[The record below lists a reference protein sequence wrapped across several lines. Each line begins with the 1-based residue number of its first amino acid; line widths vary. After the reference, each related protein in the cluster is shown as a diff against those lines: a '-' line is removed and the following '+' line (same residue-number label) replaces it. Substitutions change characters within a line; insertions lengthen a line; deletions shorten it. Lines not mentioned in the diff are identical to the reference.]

1 MFLWPT
7 TTRCITSH
15 FRPAHRKAH
24 HGLDIAEP
32 GTHEVFAAADGTV
45 SRSYR
50 STSYGECVMI
60 VHSING
66 QIWETVYA
74 HMRAG
79 FRRVREGQK
88 VKRSQVIGIMGN
100 TGHSTGQH
108 LHFEVHR
115 GRWNINK
122 TNAVN
127 PLNYL
132 DGSSASK
139 NTSNGSV
146 LVLPKSSSSWRVFPL
161 NKAPIKGNEKGFLN
175 PAKFG
180 GLEYKILRNPQTDVY
195 TIKTSNFGIVN
206 IYAGKETEAKIVNKK
221 KRVYLPASDS
231 SWRVYPLDKAPKKG
245 NEKGFLKPSKF
256 GGLDYEILDS
266 PQKDVY
272 TIQTSDFGKVN
283 IFAAPSTGTII
294 N

>member
-7 TTRCITSH
+7 TTKRITSH
-15 FRPAHRKAH
+15 FRPSHRRDH
-24 HGLDIAEP
+24 HGLDIADP
-32 GTHEVFAAADGTV
+32 GTHQVFAAADGTV

-50 STSYGECVMI
+50 SASYGECVMI

-66 QIWETVYA
+66 QTWETVYA

-79 FRRVREGQK
+79 SRRVSVGQK
-88 VKRSQVIGIMGN
+88 VKRGQIIGIMGN

-122 TNAVN
+122 TNAVD
-127 PLNYL
+127 PLKFIGTSVSSRTKTYKVKKGDTLSGIAKKYGTTIKVLQNL
-132 DGSSASK
+132 NGIKNANLIRIGQTIKLPGGGSSKKKLYLPASA
-139 NTSNGSV
+139 
-146 LVLPKSSSSWRVFPL
+146 SSWRVYPL
-161 NKAPIKGNEKGFLN
+161 NKAPRKGNEKGFLN

-180 GLEYKILRNPQTDVY
+180 GLTYDILAN
-195 TIKTSNFGIVN
+195 
-206 IYAGKETEAKIVNKK
+206 
-221 KRVYLPASDS
+221 
-231 SWRVYPLDKAPKKG
+231 
-245 NEKGFLKPSKF
+245 
-256 GGLDYEILDS
+256 

-283 IFAAPSTGTII
+283 IYAAPSTGAVIS
-294 N
+294 